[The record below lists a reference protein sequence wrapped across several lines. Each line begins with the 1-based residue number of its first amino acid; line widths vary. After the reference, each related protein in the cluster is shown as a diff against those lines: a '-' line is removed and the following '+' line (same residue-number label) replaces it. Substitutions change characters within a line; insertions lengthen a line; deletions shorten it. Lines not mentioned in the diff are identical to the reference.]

1 MCIHL
6 CVSECMC
13 VYKDVYL
20 QICMSVCGMCVYAVC
35 VFPCMNVWLVCWV
48 CVSGQRVHC
57 ELGVC
62 VCPNSAHGVE
72 AQENPMGW
80 WSLAVR

>member
-1 MCIHL
+1 MCCKQESSL
-6 CVSECMC
+6 CPETVGKGSSLS
-13 VYKDVYL
+13 KTT
-20 QICMSVCGMCVYAVC
+20 S
-35 VFPCMNVWLVCWV
+35 
-48 CVSGQRVHC
+48 VSGNFHQEIPAQPIL